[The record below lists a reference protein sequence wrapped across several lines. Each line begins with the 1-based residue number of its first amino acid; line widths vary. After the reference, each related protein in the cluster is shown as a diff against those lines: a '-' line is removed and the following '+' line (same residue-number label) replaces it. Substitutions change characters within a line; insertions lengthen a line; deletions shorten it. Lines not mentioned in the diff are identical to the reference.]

1 MNIRLAF
8 WKGEEK
14 DKEKE
19 NEEKEKGE
27 EGICL
32 PCLIW
37 LEKILWGITEKSLR
51 YPQLSNN
58 KYMVFFLGI
67 LHM

>member
-32 PCLIW
+32 PCLI
-37 LEKILWGITEKSLR
+37 
-51 YPQLSNN
+51 
-58 KYMVFFLGI
+58 
-67 LHM
+67 